1 MGNETK
7 LVMIIVSTVILGG
20 IAFLTMRS
28 GSNIESAAPSAGK
41 GNYARVFQSP
51 DAALRDS
58 VNANPTQAAIPQ
70 QGADAWP
77 SPTKNRP
84 IVVVNGNRG
93 IYDARGNFF
102 PIVGDNN

>member
-7 LVMIIVSTVILGG
+7 LVMIIVSTVIAGG
-20 IAFLTMRS
+20 IAILTMRS
-28 GSNIESAAPSAGK
+28 GSNVESSGK
-41 GNYARVFQSP
+41 GNYARVFQTP
-51 DAALRDS
+51 DGALRDS
-58 VNANPTQAAIPQ
+58 LNANPANPAASSNS